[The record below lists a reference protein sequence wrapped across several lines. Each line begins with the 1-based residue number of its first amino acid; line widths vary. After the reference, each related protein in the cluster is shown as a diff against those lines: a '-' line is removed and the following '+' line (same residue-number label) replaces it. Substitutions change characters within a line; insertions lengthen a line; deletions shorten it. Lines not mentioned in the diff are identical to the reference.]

1 MKTSTIIATCNN
13 IKNGAFFSA
22 HWATN
27 CDKYMTAEAARS
39 GHTVT
44 KEVTT
49 VCRKGVRYT
58 HIKKARES
66 KISKGQ
72 FVVNPETGEKE
83 ILVETRSWAKDVIPN
98 LIIEHTKTGKQYM
111 VVYTATNQPKVQ
123 YYLDGQ
129 PISEKQLRDAGIM
142 RNSYWKESES
152 PVVMTI
158 PVESI
163 LEIK

>member
-1 MKTSTIIATCNN
+1 
-13 IKNGAFFSA
+13 
-22 HWATN
+22 
-27 CDKYMTAEAARS
+27 
-39 GHTVT
+39 
-44 KEVTT
+44 
-49 VCRKGVRYT
+49 
-58 HIKKARES
+58 
-66 KISKGQ
+66 
-72 FVVNPETGEKE
+72 
-83 ILVETRSWAKDVIPN
+83 
-98 LIIEHTKTGKQYM
+98 M

-129 PISEKQLRDAGIM
+129 PISAKQLRDTGIM